1 MSAPQILA
9 PKKKWI
15 SSSQRAGLQSSD
27 EVGHSIGS
35 TSQAAPLSL
44 RELKALLSEFERTV
58 THQAPELK
66 QSEQNK
72 ALLGEFQ
79 RVHRV
84 WERRQV
90 YEAEDF
96 NVLRTMR
103 LTTKELCHSDILA
116 WLLDHRLDGFGTHAQ
131 GKCGFRLFL
140 KAVGLPAE
148 FADADY
154 RVAREV
160 SGREARMDIVI
171 EAERNFIIG
180 IENKVTS
187 HEILGLDDGEHQTQC
202 EWRDLVRRA
211 DMLYVRHGRVKPL
224 FLTPDSQ
231 RPASEN
237 FAPISWRQVADVF
250 EEFAAKAKSPMV
262 ALFAQH
268 YAKTVRQDVAAES
281 ENKEEENE

>member
-1 MSAPQILA
+1 
-9 PKKKWI
+9 
-15 SSSQRAGLQSSD
+15 
-27 EVGHSIGS
+27 VGHSIGS
-35 TSQAAPLSL
+35 TSQTAPLSV
-44 RELKALLSEFERTV
+44 RELKALLSEFTRTV
-58 THQAPELK
+58 THQPPELK

-79 RVHRV
+79 RVHRA
-84 WERRQV
+84 WERHQA

-116 WLLDHRLDGFGTHAQ
+116 WLLDHRLNGFGSHAQ
-131 GKCGFRLFL
+131 GKRGFRLFL
-140 KAVGLPAE
+140 EAVNLPVR

-160 SGREARMDIVI
+160 SGKEARMDIVI
-171 EAERNFIIG
+171 EADRNFIIG

-187 HEILGLDDGEHQTQC
+187 HEILGLEDGKKQTER
-202 EWRDLVRRA
+202 EWADLKRRGEKLHVPPSGLKA
-211 DMLYVRHGRVKPL
+211 F

-231 RPASEN
+231 PPQSRK
-237 FAPISWRQVADVF
+237 FTVLSWRQVADVF
-250 EEFAAKAKSPMV
+250 EEFAAKAKAPMV
-262 ALFAQH
+262 RLFAQH

-281 ENKEEENE
+281 ENKEQENE